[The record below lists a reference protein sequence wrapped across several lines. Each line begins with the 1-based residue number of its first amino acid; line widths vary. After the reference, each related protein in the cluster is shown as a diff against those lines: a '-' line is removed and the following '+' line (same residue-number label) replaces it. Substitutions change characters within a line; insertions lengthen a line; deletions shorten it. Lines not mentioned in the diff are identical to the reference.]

1 MSTELKGGKPD
12 LKRLAKAGRIKL
24 APDGEVE
31 GQATNPVA
39 YVDKRPIKVDG
50 VTVAVK
56 EIPVN
61 GGHAKLEGSP
71 WRVAIGSAE
80 KWHAKVLADEKRKAL
95 RPDNFKSSLPE
106 LTDEEI
112 ADYERF
118 LSEQAVSTEG
128 TVEITSPARRGRK
141 PKTEEVIEDRA

>member
-12 LKRLAKAGRIKL
+12 LKKLAKAGRIKL

-39 YVDKRPIKVDG
+39 YVDKRPVKVDG

-71 WRVAIGSAE
+71 WRVAIGSAA
-80 KWHAKVLADEKRKAL
+80 KWHAKVLADQKRKAL
-95 RPDNFKSSLPE
+95 RPDNFVSALPE

-118 LSEQAVSTEG
+118 LSEQAAFTEG

-141 PKTEEVIEDRA
+141 PKTEEVVEDRA